1 MTERKNKLLPII
13 NNNISSNSEDNDNG
27 MDVEARYLINTRIFS
42 DCWSSYQINDFR
54 EMGFILNRINHSVW
68 FGYGD
73 FHNNTIEGMW
83 SQIKRHSKNFSGI
96 SIEMI
101 DKLYINDTDKI
112 KYLNG
117 WICFSLLLRE
127 FEKEKLN
134 KSKKIDL
141 LMKYLKI

>member
-1 MTERKNKLLPII
+1 
-13 NNNISSNSEDNDNG
+13 
-27 MDVEARYLINTRIFS
+27 MDVDERYLINTRIFS

-73 FHNNTIEGMW
+73 FHTNTIEGLW
-83 SQIKRHSKNFSGI
+83 SKIKRHSKNFSGI

-101 DKLYINDTDKI
+101 DKLYINYSDKI
-112 KYLNG
+112 KYLDG